1 MGYRYT
7 SIANMML
14 MLPAYILF
22 HKKTFIITLHNEM
35 WENLSSLQSQKKML
49 KHIFFWRCS
58 KYRDMHVYSLGSRF
72 SFFNY
77 PLFNLEN
84 NDIYLHI
91 NLYQNETP
99 TK

>member
-22 HKKTFIITLHNEM
+22 HKKAFIITLHNEM

-49 KHIFFWRCS
+49 KHIFF
-58 KYRDMHVYSLGSRF
+58 
-72 SFFNY
+72 
-77 PLFNLEN
+77 
-84 NDIYLHI
+84 
-91 NLYQNETP
+91 
-99 TK
+99 